1 MSETEKFDV
10 MIIGAGPAGSAAAIR
25 LMQQNPELNVAL
37 IDRGRPIGSKNI
49 SGGVL
54 WGNDLAKII
63 PEWWKEAPIERKI
76 IKKKF
81 GFLTRNDG
89 FVMEFFFPEWVQED
103 APPNAVS
110 VLMSGFVNWL
120 SSRAEKAGA
129 QVYAGIRVD
138 DVLRDKKGRIVGIM
152 QNGDEFKS
160 DVVILADGVNSRLS
174 LAAGLRKEM
183 RREHYGVG
191 VKEVLRVPADVIE
204 ERFNLDHQTGLA
216 SEFALAELPG
226 GVHGGGFLYTNRE
239 TLSLGVVIHSE
250 TLSDPNFPSYKVLE
264 YFKRHPYVQPLVKD
278 ADIAEYSARLVP
290 EGGYHM
296 LSRLYDDGVLVVGD
310 AAGFVFVNGLVIQG
324 INYAITSGILA
335 ADTITEIVNDAG
347 EFSKRML
354 RRYEAK
360 LERSYVLKN
369 LKNFKG
375 VTKIAKNPRLYNEY
389 ARIITNM
396 FKDMMTENGEPKQK
410 LWRLFN
416 RRRRAEKISL
426 LRLILDGLSFRNL

>member
-1 MSETEKFDV
+1 MSEVEKFDV
-10 MIIGAGPAGSAAAIR
+10 MIVGAGPAGSVAAIR
-25 LMQQNPELNVAL
+25 LMQQNPDLNVAL

-81 GFLTRNDG
+81 GFLTRDDG
-89 FVMEFFFPEWVQED
+89 FVMEFFFPDWARED

-110 VLMSGFVNWL
+110 VLLSGFVNWL
-120 SSRAEKAGA
+120 SSHAEKAGA
-129 QVYAGIRVD
+129 QVFDGIRVD
-138 DVLRDKKGRIVGIM
+138 DVLRDKKGRIMGII

-160 DVVILADGVNSRLS
+160 DAVILADGVNSRLS
-174 LAAGLRKEM
+174 LAAGLRREM

-191 VKEVLRVPADVIE
+191 VKEVLRVPADVID
-204 ERFNLDHQTGLA
+204 ERFNVNRETGIA
-216 SEFALAELPG
+216 SEFALAELPSDI
-226 GVHGGGFLYTNRE
+226 HGGGFLYTNKE
-239 TLSLGVVIHSE
+239 TLSIGVVIHSE
-250 TLSDPNFPSYKVLE
+250 TLNDPNFPSYKVLE
-264 YFKRHPYVQPLVKD
+264 YFKKHPYIQPLVKD
-278 ADIAEYSARLVP
+278 SEIAEYSARLVP

-335 ADTITEIVNDAG
+335 ADTIIEARTVG
-347 EFSKRML
+347 EFTKRTL
-354 RRYEAK
+354 CKYEEK
-360 LERSYVLKN
+360 LKQSYVLKD
-369 LKNFKG
+369 LKNFKN

-389 ARIITNM
+389 ARIVTGM
-396 FKDMMTENGEPKQK
+396 FKDMMTETGEPKQK

-416 RRRRAEKISL
+416 KRRRTEKVSL
-426 LRLILDGLSFRNL
+426 LRLMRDGLSFRNL